1 MKINSIID
9 LVKDLDTSRQTK
21 NLNKLLIRILLH
33 LQVEF
38 STFISNAMT
47 NFIERIK
54 SYSKR
59 KDAADMAIR
68 AWKSDNKKVYA
79 DFCKRMDAVAKG
91 NMSVLMDMYLMMR
104 DCVPPEA
111 LMMYNWLSDFV
122 NVKDVSDIAN
132 QQWAGQYTE
141 TIARCITNKRLWIG
155 INVKTG
161 MVELLTSPKS
171 GLLMVHSETSIEI
184 WNHLPLEMRTYLT
197 EQLDLLMRNS
207 KGCFLLS
214 KLKKKMVYQFLTYI
228 SQIVFLS
235 HAVFIGGFMANLY
248 DRVMEKK
255 KDLAYCM
262 YYFVVF
268 DHGLLRMTKL
278 FNRLLNSE
286 EVDHG
291 DILLAKSCVTMLANR
306 SIEMGAETKADWED
320 TIEDCT
326 PEIWKE
332 VMFALRKVKGR
343 RGNRKVIQSLDD
355 ILWGGKERIKQG
367 IRLFLEENTE
377 DISLAYLLQS
387 LVKSGKI
394 KASTRYMTF
403 HRAIEQFSQRHYGHD
418 IPQKR
423 YGEIKELTLNSPQR
437 GSSYTKAKR
446 IIDRWTDY
454 FANNG

>member
-1 MKINSIID
+1 
-9 LVKDLDTSRQTK
+9 
-21 NLNKLLIRILLH
+21 
-33 LQVEF
+33 
-38 STFISNAMT
+38 MT

-132 QQWAGQYTE
+132 QQWASQYTE

-161 MVELLTSPKS
+161 MVELLTTPKS
-171 GLLMVHSETSIEI
+171 GLLIVHSETSIEI

-214 KLKKKMVYQFLTYI
+214 KLEKKMVYQFLTYI

-278 FNRLLNSE
+278 FNRLSNSE

-291 DILLAKSCVTMLANR
+291 DILLVKSCVTMLANR

-343 RGNRKVIQSLDD
+343 RGNRKEIQSLDD
-355 ILWGGKERIKQG
+355 ILLGDKERIKLG
-367 IRLFLEENTE
+367 MLLFLEENTE

>member
-1 MKINSIID
+1 MI
-9 LVKDLDTSRQTK
+9 
-21 NLNKLLIRILLH
+21 
-33 LQVEF
+33 
-38 STFISNAMT
+38 

-54 SYSKR
+54 YYSKR
-59 KDAADMAIR
+59 KDATDMAIR

-79 DFCKRMDAVAKG
+79 DFCKRMDAVTKG

-111 LMMYNWLSDFV
+111 LMMYNWLSDFA
-122 NVKDVSDIAN
+122 NGKDVTAIMN
-132 QQWAGQYTE
+132 QQWAGQYAE

-161 MVELLTSPKS
+161 TVKLLASPKS
-171 GLLMVHSETSIEI
+171 WLLMVHSETPIEI
-184 WNHLPLEMRTYLT
+184 WNHLPQELKSYLS
-197 EQLDLLMRNS
+197 EQLDKLMRNS
-207 KGCFLLS
+207 KGCYLLS
-214 KLKKKMVYQFLTYI
+214 KLERKMVYQCLMYI
-228 SQIVFLS
+228 FQIIFLS

-255 KDLAYCM
+255 EDLAYCM

-268 DHGLLRMTKL
+268 DHGLSRMAKSL
-278 FNRLLNSE
+278 NRLLNSE
-286 EVDHG
+286 EVDNG
-291 DILLAKSCVTMLANR
+291 DMLLVKSCVTMLANR
-306 SIEMGAETKADWED
+306 SIEMGTETKADWED
-320 TIEDCT
+320 TIEGCT

-355 ILWGGKERIKQG
+355 ILLGDKERIKQG
-367 IRLFLEENTE
+367 IRLFLEENIE
-377 DISLAYLLQS
+377 DISLAYLLKS

-454 FANNG
+454 FISNG

>member
-1 MKINSIID
+1 
-9 LVKDLDTSRQTK
+9 
-21 NLNKLLIRILLH
+21 
-33 LQVEF
+33 
-38 STFISNAMT
+38 MT

-355 ILWGGKERIKQG
+355 ILLGGKERIKQG
-367 IRLFLEENTE
+367 ILLFLEENTE
-377 DISLAYLLQS
+377 DISLAYLLKS

>member
-1 MKINSIID
+1 MI
-9 LVKDLDTSRQTK
+9 
-21 NLNKLLIRILLH
+21 
-33 LQVEF
+33 
-38 STFISNAMT
+38 

-59 KDAADMAIR
+59 KDTADMAIR
-68 AWKSDNKKVYA
+68 AWKSANEEAYA
-79 DFCKRMDAVAKG
+79 NFCKRIDAVAKG
-91 NMSVLMDMYLMMR
+91 NISVMMDMYLMMR

-122 NVKDVSDIAN
+122 NGKDVSDIAN
-132 QQWAGQYTE
+132 QQWAGQYTK
-141 TIARCITNKRLWIG
+141 TIARCITNKCLWIG

-161 MVELLTSPKS
+161 TVELFPSPKS
-171 GLLMVHSETSIEI
+171 GLLMVHSETPIEI
-184 WNHLPLEMRTYLT
+184 WNRLPQGVRSYLIG
-197 EQLDLLMRNS
+197 QLDMFMRNS
-207 KGCFLLS
+207 KGCYLLS
-214 KLKKKMVYQFLTYI
+214 KLERKMVYQFLTYI
-228 SQIVFLS
+228 SQIIFLS
-235 HAVFIGGFMANLY
+235 YAVFIGGFMANLY

-255 KDLAYCM
+255 EDLVYCM

-268 DHGLLRMTKL
+268 DHGLSRMAKL
-278 FNRLLNSE
+278 LNRLLNSE

-291 DILLAKSCVTMLANR
+291 DMLLVKSCVTMLANR
-306 SIEMGAETKADWED
+306 SIEMGTETKADWED
-320 TIEDCT
+320 TIEGCT
-326 PEIWKE
+326 PEFWKE

-355 ILWGGKERIKQG
+355 ILLGDKERIKQG

-377 DISLAYLLQS
+377 DISLAYLLKS

-423 YGEIKELTLNSPQR
+423 YGKIKELTLNSPQR
-437 GSSYTKAKR
+437 GNSYTKAKR
-446 IIDRWTDY
+446 MIDQWTD
-454 FANNG
+454 FFINNG

>member
-1 MKINSIID
+1 
-9 LVKDLDTSRQTK
+9 
-21 NLNKLLIRILLH
+21 
-33 LQVEF
+33 
-38 STFISNAMT
+38 MT

-367 IRLFLEENTE
+367 IRLFLEEK
-377 DISLAYLLQS
+377 YRGH
-387 LVKSGKI
+387 KSCLSVAIIGKVWQDKSVHKI
-394 KASTRYMTF
+394 
-403 HRAIEQFSQRHYGHD
+403 HD
-418 IPQKR
+418 IPPCHRTVLSTALWAR
-423 YGEIKELTLNSPQR
+423 YTAKAIRGNQGTYFELTP
-437 GSSYTKAKR
+437 KR
-446 IIDRWTDY
+446 KQLHQSKTDNRPLDGL
-454 FANNG
+454 FCQ

>member
-1 MKINSIID
+1 MI
-9 LVKDLDTSRQTK
+9 
-21 NLNKLLIRILLH
+21 
-33 LQVEF
+33 
-38 STFISNAMT
+38 

-68 AWKSDNKKVYA
+68 AWMSANEDVYA
-79 DFCKRMDAVAKG
+79 NFCKRLDAVAKG
-91 NMSVLMDMYLMMR
+91 DISVLMDMYLMMR

-111 LMMYNWLSDFV
+111 LMMYNWLSDFANGK
-122 NVKDVSDIAN
+122 NVTAITN

-155 INVKTG
+155 INTKTG
-161 MVELLTSPKS
+161 TIELLTSPKS
-171 GLLMVHSETSIEI
+171 GLLIVHSETPIEI
-184 WNHLPLEMRTYLT
+184 WNHLPQELRSYLIG
-197 EQLDLLMRNS
+197 QLDMFMRNS
-207 KGCFLLS
+207 KGCYLLS
-214 KLKKKMVYQFLTYI
+214 KLERKMVYQFLTYI

-255 KDLAYCM
+255 ENLAYCM

-268 DHGLLRMTKL
+268 DHGLSRMAKSL
-278 FNRLLNSE
+278 NRLLNSE

-291 DILLAKSCVTMLANR
+291 DMLLVKSCVTLLVNE
-306 SIEMGAETKADWED
+306 SIEMGTETKADWED
-320 TIEDCT
+320 TIEGCT

-343 RGNRKVIQSLDD
+343 RGNKKVIQSLDD
-355 ILWGGKERIKQG
+355 ILLGDKERIKQG

-377 DISLAYLLQS
+377 DISLAYLLKA
-387 LVKSGKI
+387 LVKAGKI
-394 KASTRYMTF
+394 KASTKYMTF
-403 HRAIEQFSQRHYGHD
+403 HRAIEQFFQRHYGHD

-423 YGEIKELTLNSPQR
+423 YGEIKGLILNSPQR
-437 GSSYTKAKR
+437 GNSYTKAKR

-454 FANNG
+454 FINNG